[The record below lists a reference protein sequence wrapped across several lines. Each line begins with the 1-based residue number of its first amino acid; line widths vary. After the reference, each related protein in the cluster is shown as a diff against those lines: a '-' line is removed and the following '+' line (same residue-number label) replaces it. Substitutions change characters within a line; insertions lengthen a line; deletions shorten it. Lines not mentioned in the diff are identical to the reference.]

1 MTGEE
6 MERAIEFLINNQ
18 ARIEARLDARFEETN
33 QQIAE
38 TNRQLAQTN
47 QRLEAF
53 AESQAQLIQVVTRT
67 FDAQNRINE
76 ESRRWQEE
84 SQRLQEAAWA
94 AIRQTEK
101 TVDRL
106 AETVRRQIE
115 GRNGNSGG

>member
-6 MERAIEFLINNQ
+6 MERAIEFLLDNQ
-18 ARIEARLDARFEETN
+18 ARIETQLDARFAATN

-53 AESQAQLIQVVTRT
+53 AESQAQLIQVITRT
-67 FDAQNRINE
+67 FEAQNRINE
-76 ESRRWQEE
+76 DTRRWQEE
-84 SQRLQEAAWA
+84 SQRSQDAAWA

-101 TVDRL
+101 SVDRL

>member
-6 MERAIEFLINNQ
+6 MERAIEFLIGNQ
-18 ARIEARLDARFEETN
+18 ARFDARLEETN
-33 QQIAE
+33 QQIAQ

-67 FDAQNRINE
+67 FEAQNRINE
-76 ESRRWQEE
+76 DTRRWQEE
-84 SQRLQEAAWA
+84 SQRSQDAAWA
-94 AIRQTEK
+94 AIRQTEQ

-106 AETVRRQIE
+106 AEIVRRQIE
-115 GRNGNSGG
+115 GGNGNSGG